1 VKGKIM
7 SWFDEEIAMETASDS
22 PSSWLGDINAN
33 LGDDLTEA
41 IGMAFTDG
49 IPPWA
54 SALSSA
60 TFGWGGNSKPGEDAM
75 SRAAAA
81 LPRAANNAVEEEG
94 IIGRFSKWVDNNKGL
109 SEVLAKGIASAAK
122 GNEAKEAA
130 KVMAQSRLEEL
141 KLKNQQDREKDAQ
154 VSASVSGLRQP
165 GGLMTRGALNGT
177 PDPSAQQP
185 SGLIGRAGLRR
196 VDGTPVFQ
204 NGRIA

>member
-1 VKGKIM
+1 
-7 SWFDEEIAMETASDS
+7 
-22 PSSWLGDINAN
+22 
-33 LGDDLTEA
+33 
-41 IGMAFTDG
+41 MAFTDG

-165 GGLMTRGALNGT
+165 GG
-177 PDPSAQQP
+177 PDDQ
-185 SGLIGRAGLRR
+185 GRTQRN
-196 VDGTPVFQ
+196 T
-204 NGRIA
+204 